1 MTFISSSSILLS
13 TLLLSVQKKNFSYCF
28 ASPRKW
34 KKKKERNGGRWL
46 WSSISNTWFNHKC
59 APKVKRASFAFEQ
72 IILSLKAFRHCQM
85 NDSWY
90 RILLLLLS
98 LAHKLSQREEL
109 IEGKKKIKNNMFIFI
124 RDLSLSITSRLLF
137 LISSFISL
145 CNDTAEFFEMYSSIC
160 KSNNSSWKIMKHEIL
175 IRGILIHEKYL
186 LKC

>member
-90 RILLLLLS
+90 RILLLLS

-109 IEGKKKIKNNMFIFI
+109 IEGKKDQKQYVYIHSRFKSLNHLPATFSSSYFFFY
-124 RDLSLSITSRLLF
+124 LSLQWHCLSSLRCIPQFVKVIILVGRLWNMRF
-137 LISSFISL
+137 
-145 CNDTAEFFEMYSSIC
+145 
-160 KSNNSSWKIMKHEIL
+160 
-175 IRGILIHEKYL
+175 
-186 LKC
+186 